1 MNRCDCGSYAI
12 NRANQW
18 SGSKLDKCDI
28 CFWKDEAF
36 RARDEVNHLRAE
48 RRWMLENSE
57 HAKEMQRLLT
67 EFGFTKNHIGDATEK
82 EDK

>member
-1 MNRCDCGSYAI
+1 MSQECPNAEYGSQCVLSA
-12 NRANQW
+12 
-18 SGSKLDKCDI
+18 
-28 CFWKDEAF
+28 
-36 RARDEVNHLRAE
+36 EVERLRAE
-48 RRWMLENSE
+48 RRWLLENSE